1 MINRLK
7 GWCETHLLDCI
18 IEENILTL
26 KDVGKF
32 LILEPKYYFSFKEIH
47 KEITEQEYNV
57 AGDDERSIEIIN
69 SDYELILSEREYE
82 QAGDIDYLLFEFGRD
97 WFYSDTIARPKLTPF
112 KYLGKAKQEFDEI
125 NFYNLGIHGGYDLC
139 NGSRI
144 YKDWVKKGKF
154 LGTKVLG
161 LAEENTLS
169 GVIPFQSACKSGEIT
184 SIIGESIKVMF
195 PDGNLIFIK
204 SYVKN
209 REGWVNLL
217 KIHKTLK
224 VDNQN
229 FIDFEDLLKHD
240 LSNLIFVINSE
251 VKIQY
256 FLDTKDII
264 PELYYSIETTEW
276 DNQEK
281 DEEFLKNL
289 GDYLQNF
296 REVIKPVIICDS
308 FYLERRE
315 ASARKILGQIN
326 NVGYR
331 NNSNDQHF
339 KSIDEVF
346 QDFIKISNDLGS
358 MFEFIS
364 STIEFTYSLFK
375 DIDFKVLTGEFY
387 LPKYVDENG
396 SSSQNELLLL
406 DYIEKGLEEKV
417 VAKGLDFDKYL
428 SRVEYEL
435 EIIKKGGFVDYFL
448 ILADLYNYCREQG
461 IWYGVGRG
469 SAAGCLISYLCN
481 IVSID
486 PLEYNLLF
494 ERFLNPGRIGKS
506 LPDIDCDFQG
516 TRRDEIK
523 RYLETKYG
531 RDQVISIGTYG
542 TFKLKNAIKDLARL
556 SGVESSYMNY
566 VTAFF
571 PEPERQTPQ
580 YYYEVFEQACKQKVV
595 KEFVTKYP
603 RVVEQLQL
611 ILSQPKNNS
620 IHAAGMVIL
629 PKEFGTSYEQLPVK
643 KQDGLLVSEWEGH
656 YIDDAGFLKVD
667 ILGIAQLDKFAKIA
681 ELIKLQL
688 GEDVTFNDVVLDE
701 EEVLQL
707 FKDGSTE
714 DVFQFGASGLKA
726 YCKQLQP
733 DTIEDL
739 IATVAL
745 YRPGPMESGSHM
757 KYIKRKNNEERV
769 EADPGCDEITSST
782 YGLIVYQE
790 QVMQICQKV
799 ANFSLT
805 EADDI
810 RKALGKM
817 KPEIVKGY
825 RDTFLERTEK
835 NGYIKE
841 QMEALWA
848 KMEAFA
854 AYAFNRCISGDE
866 TFYRASH
873 NKSGK
878 STFRPTIGEMYKI
891 KNDVNYAKKTNHYY
905 LHESYNYNGY
915 GHAFSLNEN
924 QRLVKNKIKDIRFI
938 GIKPIYRTTLD
949 NGKTIDT
956 TINHKFPTS
965 NGEKKLEDINIENDL
980 LFYNLGYEQN
990 VFGKHFFKEGNN
1002 FPKEGQQGFQKRDT
1016 VFTRFVEI
1024 EKEIKL
1030 KYNSCQICNKEN
1042 CRLELHH
1049 IDGDYSNTDITNYQL
1064 LCSSCHKK
1072 EEYKNGRV
1080 KMGEKGLL
1088 TSLVKIK
1095 SIEYL
1100 KDDEVYDVEMEH
1112 PHHTFTTNNNIV
1124 TSNSHA
1130 ACYAITGYYSQWFKQ
1145 HYPLQFWTVSLQFS
1159 GDKEIV
1165 GRVVEIQKNSP
1176 IQVRPIDI
1184 NLSHVEFKGDLE
1196 TNSIYWSLNSVKW
1209 VGEKLV
1215 DSILEER
1222 AKGDFYS
1229 LEEFVLRVK
1238 GYPGV
1243 NKRAISHLIICGAF
1257 DLIEKIKNIKERYQ
1271 LLESFYTFTD
1281 TEFKEEYLPMSSW
1294 REHEWVL
1301 KQKSLSGFGVVDF
1314 KKIIHQ
1320 STQFAGKINKFKE
1333 NSEILDFDNSDS
1345 ESVLVSGVVSNSP
1358 IERKS
1363 KNGPFCQLQIFDNK
1377 DIIYITVWPDIYARY
1392 QEELKKCEGKIII
1405 FWGRVEWDSYKQQYS
1420 IKSDKHSK
1428 LEII

>member
-854 AYAFNRCISGDE
+854 AYAFNR
-866 TFYRASH
+866 
-873 NKSGK
+873 
-878 STFRPTIGEMYKI
+878 
-891 KNDVNYAKKTNHYY
+891 
-905 LHESYNYNGY
+905 
-915 GHAFSLNEN
+915 
-924 QRLVKNKIKDIRFI
+924 
-938 GIKPIYRTTLD
+938 
-949 NGKTIDT
+949 
-956 TINHKFPTS
+956 
-965 NGEKKLEDINIENDL
+965 
-980 LFYNLGYEQN
+980 
-990 VFGKHFFKEGNN
+990 
-1002 FPKEGQQGFQKRDT
+1002 
-1016 VFTRFVEI
+1016 
-1024 EKEIKL
+1024 
-1030 KYNSCQICNKEN
+1030 
-1042 CRLELHH
+1042 
-1049 IDGDYSNTDITNYQL
+1049 
-1064 LCSSCHKK
+1064 
-1072 EEYKNGRV
+1072 
-1080 KMGEKGLL
+1080 
-1088 TSLVKIK
+1088 
-1095 SIEYL
+1095 
-1100 KDDEVYDVEMEH
+1100 
-1112 PHHTFTTNNNIV
+1112 
-1124 TSNSHA
+1124 SHA

-1428 LEII
+1428 LEIK